1 MTAVQ
6 LGRVLDL
13 KTGTYGTFTAEL
25 YLWRLIMRDSHTAEV
40 HVSLQTSGSS
50 A

>member
-6 LGRVLDL
+6 LGCVLDL
-13 KTGTYGTFTAEL
+13 KTGTFTAEL